1 MPRATANP
9 DRLYTPQI
17 VALQT
22 IVRLSQ
28 KDARIPMVVKQH
40 ILANV
45 DYLVTV
51 LSNAQAGKLTGEIV

>member
-1 MPRATANP
+1 MPRASTSSH
-9 DRLYTPQI
+9 RLYTPQI

-28 KDARIPMVVKQH
+28 KDDRIPVKVKQH

-51 LSNAQAGKLTGEIV
+51 LSNAQAGKVEGEI